1 MSIPLDSQARFGLAR
16 SAGERLVTG
25 LGQVLDQGFVRVE
38 GQRVDVF
45 VDGIVVSS
53 FNLFDRPTDDGT
65 DDDPSVAAPYAES
78 AFNARRRIGL
88 IVMRRLADHPQMSR
102 SHLGGAPG
110 GVNGRGP
117 ELGGAV
123 SETLKS
129 VMDSSEGW
137 PLNLRDW
144 VEGLEPAGRAAVMA
158 AASAWC
164 EGALRLVGADSRV
177 TWTDPQYPNAWLVPG
192 RLVRLQANVD
202 ATTGTPASGERLF
215 VVSEALPSPT
225 DRIRAGFVALVRA
238 VGTRSAPE
246 RVTIG
251 APSRGSM
258 ERFDVTGDLLDLTV
272 DQVIETVAL
281 AARSHRNGETRSPNQ
296 PGSPNEPDSTNEPT
310 SQYQARADKESQ

>member
-1 MSIPLDSQARFGLAR
+1 MNAPLDRQSRLGLAR

-25 LGQVLDQGFVRVE
+25 LDQVLGHGFVRVD
-38 GQRVDVF
+38 GKRADVF
-45 VDGIVVSS
+45 TDGIAVSS
-53 FNLFDRPTDDGT
+53 FNLFDRPADDGT
-65 DDDPSVAAPYAES
+65 DDDPSVAAPYVES

-88 IVMRRLADHPQMSR
+88 IVMRRLADHPQISR
-102 SHLGGAPG
+102 RYLGGSAG
-110 GVNGRGP
+110 GVDGRGP

-123 SETLKS
+123 ADTVKA

-137 PLNLRDW
+137 PLALRDW

-158 AASAWC
+158 SASAWC
-164 EGALRLVGADSRV
+164 EGALRLVGADGRV

-192 RLVRLQANVD
+192 RLVRLQANID

-215 VVSEALPSPT
+215 VVSEALPSPM
-225 DRIRAGFVALVRA
+225 DRVRAGFVALVRA
-238 VGTRSAPE
+238 VGTRSAPK

-258 ERFDVTGDLLDLTV
+258 ERFDVTGDLLDLAV

-281 AARSHRNGETRSPNQ
+281 AARSHRNGNFGSSEE
-296 PGSPNEPDSTNEPT
+296 PGSPNESTSPHG
-310 SQYQARADKESQ
+310 APAPKESQ